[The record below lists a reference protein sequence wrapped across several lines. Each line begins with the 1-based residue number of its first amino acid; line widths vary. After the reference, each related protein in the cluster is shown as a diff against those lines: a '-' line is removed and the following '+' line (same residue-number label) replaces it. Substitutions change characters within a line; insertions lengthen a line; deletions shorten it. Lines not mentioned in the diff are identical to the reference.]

1 MERRVEFQKVSYE
14 QFRQDFLDYYPEELD
29 EKYIQNIYDSI
40 KIPCRATE
48 GSAGYDFF
56 IPFAIKLKPT
66 QTIMIPTG
74 IKCDMGE
81 NMVLMMFPRSGLGSK
96 FRFILCNTVGVVDS
110 DYINSDNE
118 GHIFMNMVNNGDK
131 ELSLEQGKAFCQ
143 GVLMNYC
150 TTTED
155 AVTSKRNGG
164 FGSSDK

>member
-1 MERRVEFQKVSYE
+1 MERRVEFQKVSYK

-40 KIPCRATE
+40 KIPCRATK

-56 IPFAIKLKPT
+56 IPFAIKLK
-66 QTIMIPTG
+66 QGETIMIPTG
-74 IKCDMGE
+74 IKCDMSD

-118 GHIFMNMVNNGDK
+118 GHIFMNMVNNGNK

-155 AVTSKRNGG
+155 AVTLKRNGG